1 MMDKNK
7 YPRHVAVIMDGNGRW
22 AQKRGLNRMHGHRAG
37 VAALREI
44 VKHARR
50 IGLEYLT
57 LYAFSTENWKRPE
70 MEIKNL
76 MTLLLEYLRSELKE
90 LLENNIKLRILGDIT
105 ALSAEIQEELVR
117 AESLTKKNDGM
128 VLSVA
133 INYGGRDEILRAVR
147 RIAGDICQGKA
158 RIEDIDHKFF
168 ENYLY
173 TRGIPHP
180 DLVIRPSGEQRVS
193 NFLLWQI
200 AYSELWFSDCYWPD
214 FTAEMFEKALSDYAE
229 RDRRYGGVNSVD

>member
-1 MMDKNK
+1 MVNRSK

-22 AQKRGLNRMHGHRAG
+22 AQKRGLHRIHGHRAG

-44 VKHARR
+44 VKHSRK

-76 MTLLLEYLRSELKE
+76 MNLLMEYLKSELEE
-90 LLENNIKLRILGDIT
+90 LKTNNIKLRILGDIS
-105 ALSAEIQEELVR
+105 ALRKDVQEELEKAVEQTR
-117 AESLTKKNDGM
+117 ENDGM

-147 RIAGDICQGKA
+147 GIVKDVCEGRA
-158 RIEDIDHKFF
+158 RVEDIDQEFF
-168 ENYLY
+168 ESYLY
-173 TRGIPHP
+173 TSGMPNP
-180 DLVIRPSGEQRVS
+180 DLVIRPSGELRVS

-214 FTAEMFEKALSDYAE
+214 FTVEMFEKALEDYAK
-229 RDRRYGGVNSVD
+229 RDRRYGGVNSGD

>member
-1 MMDKNK
+1 MVNRSK

-22 AQKRGLNRMHGHRAG
+22 AQKRGLHRIQGHRAG
-37 VAALREI
+37 VAALKEI
-44 VKHARR
+44 VKHSRK

-76 MTLLLEYLRSELKE
+76 MNLLMEYLKSELEE
-90 LLENNIKLRILGDIT
+90 LKTNNIKLRILGDIS
-105 ALSAEIQEELVR
+105 ALRKDVQEELEKAVAQTR
-117 AESLTKKNDGM
+117 ENDGM

-147 RIAGDICQGKA
+147 GIVKDVCEGKA
-158 RIEDIDHKFF
+158 RVQDIDQEFF
-168 ENYLY
+168 ESYLY
-173 TRGIPHP
+173 TSGMPNP
-180 DLVIRPSGEQRVS
+180 DLVIRPSGELRVS
-193 NFLLWQI
+193 NFLLLQS
-200 AYSELWFSDCYWPD
+200 AYSELWFSDCFWPD
-214 FTAEMFEKALSDYAE
+214 FTADMFEKALEDYAK